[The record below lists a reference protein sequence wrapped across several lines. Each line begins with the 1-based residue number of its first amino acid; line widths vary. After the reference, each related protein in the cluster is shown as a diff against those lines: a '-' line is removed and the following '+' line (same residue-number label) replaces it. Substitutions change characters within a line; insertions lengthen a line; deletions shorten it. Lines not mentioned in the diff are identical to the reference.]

1 MLDTLDCT
9 GSKTHSPGY
18 KRFVPFS
25 GSFGFGMKDLRES
38 VLYTIQLSKV

>member
-9 GSKTHSPGY
+9 GSEAKSPGY

-38 VLYTIQLSKV
+38 FPCTIQLSKV